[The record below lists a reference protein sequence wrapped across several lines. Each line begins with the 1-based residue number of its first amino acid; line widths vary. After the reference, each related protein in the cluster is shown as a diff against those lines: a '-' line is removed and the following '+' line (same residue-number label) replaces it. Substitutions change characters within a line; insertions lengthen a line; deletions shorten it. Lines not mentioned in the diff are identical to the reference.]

1 MSDNYERR
9 FLFLRKFLTDV
20 GRVAAVMPSS
30 RPLAEALCRE
40 VDPDTAQTIV
50 ELGAGTGAVTSVA
63 CQRSHPQSR
72 IIALE
77 IDLQFAAILRR
88 RCPRAEVVTG
98 DVRDLE
104 SHLAERNVTRIDLMI
119 CCLALPALPRQANA
133 ALLQCLARRGPQ
145 ACFTQLTLV
154 PLVYRR
160 MYTRLFDDVRFRM
173 VFRNFPPGGAYYCRQ
188 LRADYAEQTPGKL

>member
-1 MSDNYERR
+1 MLDIHESR
-9 FLFLRKFLTDV
+9 FLFLRKFLSDA
-20 GRVAAVMPSS
+20 GRVAAVMPSG
-30 RPLAEALCRE
+30 RRLADALCRE
-40 VDPDTAQTIV
+40 VDPHRPQTIV

-63 CQRSHPQSR
+63 CRRSHPQSR

-77 IDLQFAAILRR
+77 IDPQFAAILRR

-104 SHLAERNVTRIDLMI
+104 SHLAARSVTRMDLMI
-119 CCLALPALPRQANA
+119 CCLALPALPRQTNA
-133 ALLQCLARRGPQ
+133 AVLQCLTRLGPQ

-188 LRADYAEQTPGKL
+188 LRADYADQTPGKL